1 MLETATYWNP
11 KLSSAAADIDQ
22 KQTKSKNL
30 HTIFLGGD
38 VTICMYPLPPMSLF
52 VTNFGYPLPPPT
64 LVASFL
70 NDPLA
75 IY

>member
-22 KQTKSKNL
+22 KQTKSKKL

-38 VTICMYPLPPMSLF
+38 VTICM
-52 VTNFGYPLPPPT
+52 YPLPPPT